1 VNNEENFNDKSLYR
15 D

>member
-1 VNNEENFNDKSLYR
+1 MFLPVFNDKSLYR